1 MQAVAEHPYPEW
13 QFGVQ
18 GGLETT
24 EGTAQMVLLVQRC
37 FVNEG
42 ASVRSVKSG

>member
-1 MQAVAEHPYPEW
+1 MQAVAEHPYNW